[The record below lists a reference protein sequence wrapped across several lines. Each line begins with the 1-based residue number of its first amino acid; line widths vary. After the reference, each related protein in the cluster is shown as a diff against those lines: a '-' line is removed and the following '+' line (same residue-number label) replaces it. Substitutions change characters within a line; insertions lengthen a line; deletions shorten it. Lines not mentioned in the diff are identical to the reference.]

1 MQFHDIIIMVQFLF
15 CVATPIL
22 DFIPIAEEVMFTEGQ
37 SVGGSACADIT
48 IIQDIFVEMKET
60 FEVML
65 LPDPNNFF
73 GALINPSKAKAI
85 VTISDGQMDRSM
97 CIYHSE
103 MCLPLM

>member
-1 MQFHDIIIMVQFLF
+1 MARHLHVILQFFGY
-15 CVATPIL
+15 VATPIL

-48 IIQDIFVEMKET
+48 IIQDIFVEMQET

-97 CIYHSE
+97 F
-103 MCLPLM
+103 